1 MDVSGVAGAINIGS
15 GTMEEEEGRGGAEG
29 PTIKAESEPRAE
41 RDLKVEDEAKGGGTY
56 II

>member
-1 MDVSGVAGAINIGS
+1 MSGVAGAINIGS

-29 PTIKAESEPRAE
+29 PTIEAESEPRAE
-41 RDLKVEDEAKGGGTY
+41 WDLKVEDEAKGGGTY